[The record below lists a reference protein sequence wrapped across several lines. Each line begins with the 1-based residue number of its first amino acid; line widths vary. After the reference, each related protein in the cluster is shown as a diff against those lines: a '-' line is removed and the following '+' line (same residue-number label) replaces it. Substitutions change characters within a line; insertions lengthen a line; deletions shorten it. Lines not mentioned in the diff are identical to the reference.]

1 MIGSCTPTRRS
12 STSTATRSVACPFAT
27 VQRIARTLHDGWGGE
42 LIRAWDHWI
51 DLPRVVGDRIAP
63 LIGAPPGTVVVS
75 DSTTV
80 NFYKLCV
87 AALDARPG
95 RGAIVTD
102 RGNFPTDR
110 YVVEALAARQN
121 VTTRWLDAD
130 PIEGPQPS
138 DVAGVLDGDV
148 ALVTLSHVSYSSAA
162 IADMSAITRLA
173 HDVGALVLWDLSH
186 AAGAV
191 VVDLDGCGADLAV
204 GCTYKYL
211 NGGPG
216 APAYLYVRADHQAEM
231 RSPIWGWWGQADMF
245 AMGPTHEPQPGIGR
259 FLAGTPPV
267 LSLVAADEGVGL
279 VAEAGIPAI
288 RAKGIALG
296 EMAIALADEWLVP
309 LGARLASP
317 RDPQRRGNHV
327 AIAHRDGERLQAAM
341 RGNGVI
347 GDFRRPDLVRLG
359 FSPLTTRFSDVY
371 DGLAC
376 LRDLLA
382 G

>member
-1 MIGSCTPTRRS
+1 VFDDPSLVYLDGNSLGRLPVATRR
-12 STSTATRSVACPFAT
+12 RVA
-27 VQRIARTLHDGWGGE
+27 RMLDEEWGGE

-51 DLPRVVGDRIAP
+51 DLPRTVGDRIAP
-63 LIGAPPGTVVVS
+63 LIGAAPGTVVVS

-95 RGAIVTD
+95 KSVIVTD

-110 YVVEALAARQN
+110 YVVEALAARQHL
-121 VTTRWLDAD
+121 TIRWIDAD
-130 PIEGPQPS
+130 PIDGPQPS
-138 DVAGVLDGDV
+138 DVAAVLDPDV
-148 ALVTLSHVSYSSAA
+148 ALVTLSHVSYTSAA
-162 IADMSAITRLA
+162 IADMRAMTQLA
-173 HDVGALVLWDLSH
+173 HGAGALALWDLSH
-186 AAGAV
+186 SAGAV
-191 VVDLDGCGADLAV
+191 PVDLDGDGVDLAV
-204 GCTYKYL
+204 GCTYKSL

-216 APAYLYVRADHQAEM
+216 SPAYLYVRADHQATM
-231 RSPIWGWWGQADMF
+231 RSPIWGWWGQQDMF
-245 AMGPTHEPQPGIGR
+245 AMGPAHEPQADIRR

-267 LSLVAADEGVGL
+267 LALVAADEGVAL

-296 EMAIALADEWLVP
+296 EFAITLIDDWIVP

-317 RDPQRRGNHV
+317 RAAERRGNHV
-327 AIAHRDGERLQAAM
+327 AIGHRDGEALLAAL
-341 RGNGVI
+341 RANGVI
-347 GDFRRPDLVRLG
+347 GDFRRPDLIRLG
-359 FSPLTTRFSDVY
+359 FSPLTTAFAEVF